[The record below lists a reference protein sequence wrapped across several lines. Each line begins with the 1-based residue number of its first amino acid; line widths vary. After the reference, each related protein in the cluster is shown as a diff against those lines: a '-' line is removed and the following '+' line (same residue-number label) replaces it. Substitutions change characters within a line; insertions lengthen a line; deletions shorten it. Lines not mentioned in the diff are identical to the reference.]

1 MAVVSFNN
9 QALSASGL
17 APLNLSWS
25 LSSTGLFKTVQL
37 LTAGTG
43 PINNAAL
50 SAKRVEGLAFN
61 TLLSS
66 AVSPASGTGSF
77 VTLSAAT
84 GTTFRVDRAHNGTQ
98 FAVIY
103 TDGTSS
109 LFTCAT
115 ASASP
120 TGQTLAF
127 NNDETGFPEIT
138 RLVYLGYR

>member
-17 APLNLSWS
+17 QPLNLSWS
-25 LSSTGLFKTVQL
+25 LSSTGTYKTVEL

-43 PINNAAL
+43 PLNSATL
-50 SAKRVEGLAFN
+50 SAKRVEGIAFN
-61 TLLSS
+61 TLT
-66 AVSPASGTGSF
+66 SPASGTGIF
-77 VTLSAAT
+77 VTLSADT
-84 GTTFRVDRAHNGTQ
+84 GTTFRVDRAYNGAQ

-115 ASASP
+115 ATAA
-120 TGQTLAF
+120 QTLTF
-127 NNDETGFPEIT
+127 NNYETGFPEIA